1 MWRLAGV
8 LAILFLSIPLPSHA
22 APPDST
28 AVPPPELRID
38 RAELRMEMIH
48 PNLTMTPGSFA
59 PARLVSL
66 PDLATSP
73 AWSMGMRDG
82 SPLDTLHMSLL
93 EKGFWGRHGLF
104 RSLGIFKTDREKPVN
119 DLRRIVKIRR
129 KMLSLHQT
137 LGLVTVASMAT
148 TVVAG
153 QLAFNG
159 GEGDFHTSFV
169 SLTVGLYTATA
180 ALAFASPPK
189 LIRGGGGL
197 DTITF
202 HKIFAALHIA
212 GMILTPMFAPDDDEG
227 GGSRSRLRTHQVLGY
242 ATFAAF
248 SAGMIVVTFFK

>member
-8 LAILFLSIPLPSHA
+8 LAILFLPFPHCSHA

-28 AVPPPELRID
+28 AAPPPEVRLTRV
-38 RAELRMEMIH
+38 ELRMEMIH
-48 PNLTMTPGSFA
+48 PGLTVRPASLVPVRLA
-59 PARLVSL
+59 PAPTRS
-66 PDLATSP
+66 ATPEWSP
-73 AWSMGMRDG
+73 GVRDG

-104 RSLGIFKTDREKPVN
+104 RSLGIFKTDRDKPVN

-129 KMLSLHQT
+129 KMLSLHQA

-159 GEGDFHTSFV
+159 GEGDFHTSAV

-212 GMILTPMFAPDDDEG
+212 GMILTPMFAPDDEG
-227 GGSRSRLRTHQVLGY
+227 GGSRSRLRTHQALGY

>member
-8 LAILFLSIPLPSHA
+8 LAILILLLPYTSHA

-28 AVPPPELRID
+28 ATSPPALRID
-38 RAELRMEMIH
+38 RAELRMAMIH
-48 PNLTMTPGSFA
+48 PSLTAAPGSFA
-59 PARLVSL
+59 PARLASL
-66 PDLATSP
+66 PDLAAPP
-73 AWSMGMRDG
+73 AWDTGIRDG

-93 EKGFWGRHGLF
+93 EKGFWGRRGLF
-104 RSLGIFKTDREKPVN
+104 RSLGIFKTDHEKPVN

-148 TVVAG
+148 TVIAG
-153 QLAFNG
+153 QAAFNG
-159 GEGDFHTSFV
+159 GNGNVHTTAVSF
-169 SLTVGLYTATA
+169 TIGLYTATA

-212 GMILTPMFAPDDDEG
+212 GMILTPMFAPDDEG
-227 GGSRSRLRTHQVLGY
+227 GGSRSRLRTHQALGY